1 MVISLPPEVELL
13 VKRQVENGTYG
24 SMTYGRSET
33 IEDVVMA
40 GLSYILAQDDLET
53 EMSHDRLKQ
62 EVLIGLEQADRGELL
77 DFHTEVESIRQRIH
91 QRYAE

>member
-1 MVISLPPEVELL
+1 MIISLPSEVELL

-24 SMTYGRSET
+24 S

-40 GLSYILAQDDLET
+40 GLSSILLQDDLEA

-77 DFHTEVESIRQRIH
+77 DFHAEVEAIRQRIH
-91 QRYAE
+91 QRHAE

>member
-24 SMTYGRSET
+24 S

-40 GLSYILAQDDLET
+40 GLSSILLRDDLEV

-77 DFHTEVESIRQRIH
+77 DFHSEVEAIRQRIH
-91 QRYAE
+91 QRQAE

>member
-24 SMTYGRSET
+24 S

-40 GLSYILAQDDLET
+40 GLSHILGQDDLEA

-77 DFHTEVESIRQRIH
+77 NFTLK
-91 QRYAE
+91 

>member
-1 MVISLPPEVELL
+1 MVVSLPPEVELL
-13 VKRQVENGTYG
+13 VKRQVENGTY
-24 SMTYGRSET
+24 SS

-40 GLSYILAQDDLET
+40 GLSSILLQDDLEA

-77 DFHTEVESIRQRIH
+77 DFHSEVEAIRQRIH
-91 QRYAE
+91 QRHAE

>member
-13 VKRQVENGTYG
+13 VKHEVENGTYG

-40 GLSYILAQDDLET
+40 GLSHILGHYDV
-53 EMSHDRLKQ
+53 S
-62 EVLIGLEQADRGELL
+62 
-77 DFHTEVESIRQRIH
+77 
-91 QRYAE
+91 

>member
-13 VKRQVENGTYG
+13 VKRQVENGTYA
-24 SMTYGRSET
+24 S

-40 GLSYILAQDDLET
+40 GLSHILGQDDLEA

-77 DFHTEVESIRQRIH
+77 DFHSEVEAIRQRIH
-91 QRYAE
+91 QRYGE

>member
-24 SMTYGRSET
+24 S

-40 GLSYILAQDDLET
+40 GLSYVLAQDEVEV
-53 EMSHDRLKQ
+53 EMSHDRLKE

-77 DFHTEVESIRQRIH
+77 DFHAEVEAIRQRIH
-91 QRYAE
+91 QRYGE

>member
-24 SMTYGRSET
+24 S

-77 DFHTEVESIRQRIH
+77 DFHTEVEAIRQRIH

>member
-1 MVISLPPEVELL
+1 MLM
-13 VKRQVENGTYG
+13 KRQVENGTYG

-40 GLSYILAQDDLET
+40 GLSYVLAQDEVEV

-77 DFHTEVESIRQRIH
+77 DFHAEVEAIRQRIH
-91 QRYAE
+91 QRYGK

>member
-24 SMTYGRSET
+24 S

-40 GLSYILAQDDLET
+40 GLSYVLAQDDLET

-62 EVLIGLEQADRGELL
+62 EILIGLEQADRGELL
-77 DFHTEVESIRQRIH
+77 DFHAEVAAIRQRIH
-91 QRYAE
+91 QRYGE

>member
-1 MVISLPPEVELL
+1 MVISLPLEVELL

-24 SMTYGRSET
+24 S

-40 GLSYILAQDDLET
+40 GLSYILAQDEVEV

-77 DFHTEVESIRQRIH
+77 DFHTEVEAIRQRIH
-91 QRYAE
+91 QRYGE

>member
-13 VKRQVENGTYG
+13 VKRQVENGRYG
-24 SMTYGRSET
+24 S

-40 GLSYILAQDDLET
+40 GLSHILGQDDLEA

-62 EVLIGLEQADRGELL
+62 DVLIGLEQADRGELL
-77 DFHTEVESIRQRIH
+77 DFHSEVEAIRQRI
-91 QRYAE
+91 R

>member
-24 SMTYGRSET
+24 S

-40 GLSYILAQDDLET
+40 GLSHILGQDDLEA

-62 EVLIGLEQADRGELL
+62 DVLIGLEQADRGELL
-77 DFHTEVESIRQRIH
+77 DFHSEVEAIRQRIH

>member
-13 VKRQVENGTYG
+13 VQRQVENGRYG
-24 SMTYGRSET
+24 S

-40 GLSYILAQDDLET
+40 GLSYVLAQDEVEV
-53 EMSHDRLKQ
+53 EMGHDRLKQ

-77 DFHTEVESIRQRIH
+77 DFHAEVEAIRQRIH

>member
-24 SMTYGRSET
+24 S

-40 GLSYILAQDDLET
+40 GLSHILGQDDLEA

-77 DFHTEVESIRQRIH
+77 DFHGEVEAIRQRIH

>member
-1 MVISLPPEVELL
+1 MVISFPPEVELL

-24 SMTYGRSET
+24 S

-40 GLSYILAQDDLET
+40 GLSSILSQDDLEA

-77 DFHTEVESIRQRIH
+77 DFHSEVETIRQQIH
-91 QRYAE
+91 QRHAE

>member
-24 SMTYGRSET
+24 S

-40 GLSYILAQDDLET
+40 GLSHILGQDDLEA

-62 EVLIGLEQADRGELL
+62 DVLIGLEQADRGELL
-77 DFHTEVESIRQRIH
+77 DFHGEVEAIRQRIH

>member
-1 MVISLPPEVELL
+1 MLM
-13 VKRQVENGTYG
+13 KRQVENGTYG

-40 GLSYILAQDDLET
+40 GLSYVLVQDEVEV

-77 DFHTEVESIRQRIH
+77 DFHAEVEAIRQRIH
-91 QRYAE
+91 QRYGE

>member
-24 SMTYGRSET
+24 S

-40 GLSYILAQDDLET
+40 GLSSILSQDDLEA

-77 DFHTEVESIRQRIH
+77 DFHSEVETIRQQIH